1 MGRHSR
7 PGPPD
12 QPSRAV
18 ARVDPD
24 DPLAPYERRRRAPM
38 DVYRRHRPAGG
49 GASHVRPDEPRIL
62 ESWDGFAYVP
72 EGTAPNLAAAQLWVA
87 GGPTPQQ

>member
-1 MGRHSR
+1 MGRHAR

-18 ARVDPD
+18 PSTDPH
-24 DPLAPYERRRRAPM
+24 DPLAPYLRRRRAPM
-38 DVYRRHRPAGG
+38 DGYRRHRPVDG
-49 GASHVRPDEPRIL
+49 GATHVRPDESRIL

-72 EGTAPNLAAAQLWVA
+72 EGTAPNLAAAQAWAASGL
-87 GGPTPQQ
+87 TPGS